1 MKDHRVDRAVAVCK
15 KVVSVFSFSWKK
27 RRDLASAQAELGLPS
42 HQLITETPTRWGSR
56 QKMIERVLEQ
66 EKAIAR
72 VLGSDKKTRQLVPT
86 WQDIDVME
94 SINKAVSPLQEF
106 TDALSGEA
114 YVSVSYLKP
123 VLHLFN
129 SSILRAHDD
138 DTDLTKRI
146 KTTILQYLYCKY
158 SDPVTD
164 ELLNIASLMDPRFR
178 TTYIEH
184 DKLEGIKQKVV
195 KELTSLLPDKNLET
209 TVQMTQDVEQEEQRT
224 EAGAKRKKTL
234 ASFLKKTAPTAS
246 QPVIQSEEDKVK
258 AELTAYLMSPDV
270 DSDTDPLHW
279 WKANETIFPRLSK
292 LAKKHLCIP
301 ASSAPSE
308 RVFSA
313 GGNIITCHR
322 ASLKPE
328 TVDRLVFLSRNL

>member
-66 EKAIAR
+66 EKTIAR

-86 WQDIDVME
+86 WRDIDVIE
-94 SINKAVSPLQEF
+94 SINKF

-129 SSILRAHDD
+129 SSILRAQDD

-146 KTTILQYLYCKY
+146 KSTILQYLNCKY

-164 ELLNIASLMDPRFR
+164 ELLNIASLMDPRFH

-184 DKLEGIKQKVV
+184 DKLEGIKQVV
-195 KELTSLLPDKNLET
+195 KEL
-209 TVQMTQDVEQEEQRT
+209 
-224 EAGAKRKKTL
+224 
-234 ASFLKKTAPTAS
+234 LKS
-246 QPVIQSEEDKVK
+246 
-258 AELTAYLMSPDV
+258 
-270 DSDTDPLHW
+270 
-279 WKANETIFPRLSK
+279 
-292 LAKKHLCIP
+292 
-301 ASSAPSE
+301 
-308 RVFSA
+308 
-313 GGNIITCHR
+313 
-322 ASLKPE
+322 
-328 TVDRLVFLSRNL
+328 